1 MSPTEAMARQP
12 KSHHAIAAAFAIAA
26 ILIGTLMAATIESA
40 LLLTLLTQAVIT
52 GILATGVGFLIRQNG
67 VVSFGHA
74 AFYGIACYTIMIS
87 LRHGIASP
95 ELAIVLA
102 LIVPTGLAFLL
113 GFVIV
118 RIPGLA
124 FSMLTLAVGQAF
136 YEFAMK
142 ARQVTG
148 GEDGLSINLPTC
160 IFGVPSAWFQS
171 PHTMFAISWGVLAA
185 IVFGLWIVAVS
196 PFGRLTAAIR
206 ENEERARFIGYAT
219 VLPRVLVLTLS
230 AFVVS
235 VAGVLFT
242 LYNAF
247 VSPDV
252 LHWSLSGSALIMAI
266 IGGPRLVFGPAI
278 GAIVFFFAKDLA
290 GDVTEHWQAIIG
302 LILIGVTLLMP
313 AGLGGAVAKL
323 WPRSAADA

>member
-1 MSPTEAMARQP
+1 M
-12 KSHHAIAAAFAIAA
+12 
-26 ILIGTLMAATIESA
+26 
-40 LLLTLLTQAVIT
+40 
-52 GILATGVGFLIRQNG
+52 
-67 VVSFGHA
+67 
-74 AFYGIACYTIMIS
+74 
-87 LRHGIASP
+87 
-95 ELAIVLA
+95 
-102 LIVPTGLAFLL
+102 
-113 GFVIV
+113 
-118 RIPGLA
+118 
-124 FSMLTLAVGQAF
+124 
-136 YEFAMK
+136 
-142 ARQVTG
+142 
-148 GEDGLSINLPTC
+148 
-160 IFGVPSAWFQS
+160 
-171 PHTMFAISWGVLAA
+171 
-185 IVFGLWIVAVS
+185 
-196 PFGRLTAAIR
+196 
-206 ENEERARFIGYAT
+206 
-219 VLPRVLVLTLS
+219 LVLTLS